1 MEIKRM
7 HAIIKGR
14 VQGVYF
20 RDHTRSK
27 AEELG
32 LTGWV
37 RNLSD
42 GTVETEMEGEEQ
54 EVRTMLTWL
63 HSGSPLAEVTEVS
76 YTEKNTSNETGPFII
91 RY

>member
-1 MEIKRM
+1 MEKKRM
-7 HAIIKGR
+7 HAIVKGR

-27 AEELG
+27 ADELG

-54 EVRTMLTWL
+54 AVRTMLNWL
-63 HSGSPLAEVTEVS
+63 HVGSPLADVTEVS
-76 YTEKNTSNETGPFII
+76 YEEKKINNETGPFII

>member
-1 MEIKRM
+1 MEKKRM
-7 HAIIKGR
+7 HAIVKGR

-27 AEELG
+27 AEELE

-42 GTVETEMEGEEQ
+42 GTVEAEMEGEEQ
-54 EVRTMLTWL
+54 AVRTMLNWL
-63 HSGSPLAEVTEVS
+63 HVGSPLAEVTEVS
-76 YTEKNTSNETGPFII
+76 YEEKKINNETGPFII